1 MSKLKV
7 YLSNSNAEA
16 YPVVR
21 QVLSEFLKDIEYTN
35 NYRAYD
41 VAIDCQYINKDNIHL
56 HKLEIINQI
65 KNKINDKS
73 NSFKQR
79 GYI

>member
-21 QVLSEFLKDIEYTN
+21 KVLSEFLKDIEYTN
-35 NYRAYD
+35 NHRAHD
-41 VAIDCQYINKDNIHL
+41 IAIDCRYINKDNIHL
-56 HKLEIINQI
+56 KKKEIIKKVSDEI
-65 KNKINDKS
+65 NKRKRNTIRN
-73 NSFKQR
+73 
-79 GYI
+79 YI

>member
-21 QVLSEFLKDIEYTN
+21 KVLSEFLKDIEYTN
-35 NYRAYD
+35 NKNAND
-41 VAIDCQYINKDNIHL
+41 IVIDCQYINKDNIHN
-56 HKLEIINQI
+56 HKLRIINQV
-65 KNKINDKS
+65 KNEINKRKR
-73 NSFKQR
+73 NTLR
-79 GYI
+79 NYI

>member
-41 VAIDCQYINKDNIHL
+41 ILIDCDGINKESIRF
-56 HKLEIINQI
+56 KKKEIIKKVEDEI
-65 KNKINDKS
+65 NKRKRNPLR
-73 NSFKQR
+73 N
-79 GYI
+79 YI

>member
-21 QVLSEFLKDIEYTN
+21 QVLSEFLKEIEYTN
-35 NYRAYD
+35 NYRAFD
-41 VAIDCQYINKDNIHL
+41 VAIDCQYINKDNIKF
-56 HKLEIINQI
+56 HKANILKQVQDEI
-65 KNKINDKS
+65 NKRKRNPLR
-73 NSFKQR
+73 N
-79 GYI
+79 YI